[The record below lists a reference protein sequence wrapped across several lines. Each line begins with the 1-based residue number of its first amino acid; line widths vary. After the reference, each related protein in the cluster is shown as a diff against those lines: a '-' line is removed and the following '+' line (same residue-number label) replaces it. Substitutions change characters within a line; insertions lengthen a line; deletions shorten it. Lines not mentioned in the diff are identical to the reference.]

1 MTDAALTTRY
11 AAAELVEK
19 LLNEIDIPLT
29 STNSYNV
36 DNGAKWIGGVENR
49 FKELYVPGGSANND
63 GALQLLNTGSDLA
76 NIKSTDMH
84 SATSILYHDMAIAD
98 PANTTNTPEITTRA
112 DAQEEAERLNTRVQF
127 ITGVKEALAKIVTAK
142 FGKRITDPVLRT
154 ADGSDFKSIND
165 WTAEDLL
172 EAIRQGADRP
182 TADDTHAKALTIFNF
197 QFNFQAKIQQNYDLL
212 NAKAGQLK
220 NLGIIISPSLRG
232 FLLFCQVEK
241 ASTYE
246 WGRDLRPAIQTIRQ
260 KYPYNHAHDDVSI
273 GEMLQLFAGAD
284 AVRNLSEAPAAL
296 TESALAV
303 DLVSQLL
310 NERAVYSDDDSI
322 EQASAV
328 SADSRRSSRKKTD
341 KDDGRD
347 RRDRG
352 RSSSRYRDRSRRRDR
367 SHSASLECKHCQKND
382 VKCRHYGI
390 SEDKCFYNPKRK
402 GWRPERVCRRLR
414 INYVEKK
421 HFEGKDDKE

>member
-1 MTDAALTTRY
+1 MTDAALTARY

-19 LLNEIDIPLT
+19 LLNEIDIPHT

-84 SATSILYHDMAIAD
+84 SATSVLKMYQGMAIAD

-112 DAQEEAERLNTRVQF
+112 DAQDEAERLNTRVQF

-232 FLLFCQVEK
+232 FLLFRQVEK

-246 WGRDLRPAIQTIRQ
+246 WGRDLCPAIQTIRQ

-310 NERAVYSDDDSI
+310 NERP
-322 EQASAV
+322 V
-328 SADSRRSSRKKTD
+328 S
-341 KDDGRD
+341 
-347 RRDRG
+347 
-352 RSSSRYRDRSRRRDR
+352 
-367 SHSASLECKHCQKND
+367 SL
-382 VKCRHYGI
+382 V
-390 SEDKCFYNPKRK
+390 
-402 GWRPERVCRRLR
+402 
-414 INYVEKK
+414 
-421 HFEGKDDKE
+421 